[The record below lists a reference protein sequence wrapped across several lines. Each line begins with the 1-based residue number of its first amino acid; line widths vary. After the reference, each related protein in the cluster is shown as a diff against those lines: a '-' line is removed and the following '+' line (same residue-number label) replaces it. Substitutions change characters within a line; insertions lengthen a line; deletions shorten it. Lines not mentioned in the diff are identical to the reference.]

1 MVNVFA
7 KSMTMNPYPSV
18 YHEPLSVDMTFE
30 EYVQFEQLP
39 KIEKAFEIMKRME
52 LDVDRR
58 SVMGTWRT
66 YDVFGGDQ
74 LAQIQGKL
82 DDYKR
87 SKDDEDAKAY
97 AELVTAG
104 IVDLEDGETFTEEP
118 LPEMP
123 AEASETPFKSIPA
136 VVLGESKPKGAKRAP
151 RGSKKASKKEATDAD

>member
-118 LPEMP
+118 LPEMS
-123 AEASETPFKSIPA
+123 AEASETPFKSIPNLGA
-136 VVLGESKPKGAKRAP
+136 VESIPKPKKRA
-151 RGSKKASKKEATDAD
+151 KKASKKGVANGD

>member
-18 YHEPLSVDMTFE
+18 YHEPLSVDMTIE

-74 LAQIQGKL
+74 
-82 DDYKR
+82 
-87 SKDDEDAKAY
+87 
-97 AELVTAG
+97 
-104 IVDLEDGETFTEEP
+104 
-118 LPEMP
+118 
-123 AEASETPFKSIPA
+123 
-136 VVLGESKPKGAKRAP
+136 
-151 RGSKKASKKEATDAD
+151 